1 MFGII
6 YKYSIGNISI
16 IKIKN
21 INTSFFNF
29 NLYSIFS
36 ILSFAFSFLSVIN
49 VPNELPFLNLIEITS
64 FIVWFVFGCI
74 SYILLFLKIF
84 DLYLKEKEYLF
95 STIFLKSEI
104 YAVLFK
110 FPIID
115 RGISI
120 NIDIII
126 VIIMYLYNLFFICF
140 LCGIFLL

>member
-1 MFGII
+1 MFCII

-36 ILSFAFSFLSVIN
+36 ILSFVFSFLSVIN

-84 DLYLKEKEYLF
+84 DLYLNVKEYLF

-104 YAVLFK
+104 YAVLLK